1 MMVVLLRRYE
11 GQREQLAQQSFNME
25 QANYTIQTL
34 KDTKT
39 TVSDF
44 SNMHDLPKW
53 LNNLIESLISDSA
66 VDEVQMYVLCSLFGF
81 QVEAMKIGAK
91 EMKKA
96 YKDVKLD
103 QIDVWLFFSLPI
115 FAPAFIYCIY

>member
-1 MMVVLLRRYE
+1 
-11 GQREQLAQQSFNME
+11 
-25 QANYTIQTL
+25 
-34 KDTKT
+34 
-39 TVSDF
+39 
-44 SNMHDLPKW
+44 MHDLPKW
-53 LNNLIESLISDSA
+53 LNNLIESPISDSA